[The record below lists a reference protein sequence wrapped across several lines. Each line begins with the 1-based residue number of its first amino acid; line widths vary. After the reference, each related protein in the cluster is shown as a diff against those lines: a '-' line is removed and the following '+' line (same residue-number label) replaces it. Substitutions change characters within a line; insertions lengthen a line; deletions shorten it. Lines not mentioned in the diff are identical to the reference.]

1 MKEEITL
8 TNKFSY
14 ENEVEISYFA
24 NTYNKLSC
32 FGYTMCHSKM
42 KCEKVILNNYEEY
55 YIWFR
60 SDLNILRIEIQ
71 NASTTPSIS
80 NQLKNVNNIR
90 WEFRNITTQQG

>member
-14 ENEVEISYFA
+14 EKEVQMSYFA

-32 FGYTMCHSKM
+32 FGYKMCHSKM

-55 YIWFR
+55 YM
-60 SDLNILRIEIQ
+60 LAYQ
-71 NASTTPSIS
+71 TVCYYG
-80 NQLKNVNNIR
+80 LKRVGV
-90 WEFRNITTQQG
+90 RNLEEL

>member
-14 ENEVEISYFA
+14 ENEVEMSYFA

-32 FGYTMCHSKM
+32 FGYKMCHSKM

-55 YIWFR
+55 YIYV
-60 SDLNILRIEIQ
+60 IRIWCAFIGMH
-71 NASTTPSIS
+71 
-80 NQLKNVNNIR
+80 V
-90 WEFRNITTQQG
+90 